1 MTRPPLEGVHRHH
14 GGHGR
19 SVASAVPHSC
29 GLVVLGVSRDDGS
42 FLGLPA
48 GETVIRPHDTVVVYG
63 KPTEVSAL
71 DAGGI
76 EVAGEITDA

>member
-1 MTRPPLEGVHRHH
+1 MRKSRFSLRCAVTK
-14 GGHGR
+14 
-19 SVASAVPHSC
+19 ASGPIERF
-29 GLVVLGVSRDDGS
+29 LVVLGVSRDDGTY
-42 FLGLPA
+42 LGLQA
-48 GETVIRPHDTVVVYG
+48 AETVIRSHDTQVVYG

>member
-1 MTRPPLEGVHRHH
+1 M
-14 GGHGR
+14 
-19 SVASAVPHSC
+19 
-29 GLVVLGVSRDDGS
+29 LGVSRDDGS

-48 GETVIRPHDTVVVYG
+48 GETVIRPHDTLVVYG